1 MKRRILITGAAGFIG
16 FHLCK
21 KLIEKNEF
29 VIGLDNMNSY
39 YDPKLKKSR
48 INELSKLKADSQ
60 KDFFLIEGDL
70 AQQKIIIETFKKY
83 KPNIVIHLAAQA
95 GVRYSI
101 TNPDAYVKSN
111 LIGFMNI
118 IELQE

>member
-48 INELSKLKADSQ
+48 INELSK
-60 KDFFLIEGDL
+60 
-70 AQQKIIIETFKKY
+70 FK
-83 KPNIVIHLAAQA
+83 
-95 GVRYSI
+95 R
-101 TNPDAYVKSN
+101 
-111 LIGFMNI
+111 
-118 IELQE
+118 